1 MMTEK
6 RDVVAKNEI
15 QASIRA
21 LFPDRECFT
30 LVRPLNNEHDLQR
43 LDEIQLD
50 KLRPEFR
57 SGLDT
62 LTRFVFERTR
72 PKQVGATMM
81 MGPVLVG
88 ITHSYL
94 DALNKGAVPTI
105 SSSWQPSSA
114 TPPRP
119 QHMLPVLNEATERKL
134 RIACHASDA
143 NIDNVLKVLD
153 GLLFCY
159 EAASHGPAK
168 WQKLTIF
175 LQKGFVYCPI
185 LNIAKRLIGQAGS
198 EKSTLKLRCRSIEDK
213 LGLLNQ
219 QLESSEKSEYMKRC
233 EDAINDKKKLIDE
246 SIGHINNLE
255 SNSSSLVLVKLAS
268 AREEAES
275 AQGEAQEWKR
285 KYEIAFRAAKAAL
298 EKAEIVQE
306 RRIRKQKRVKM
317 L

>member
-21 LFPDRECFT
+21 LFPDKECFT

-50 KLRPEFR
+50 KLRPDFR

-134 RIACHASDA
+134 RIDCHASDA

-159 EAASHGPAK
+159 GAASHG
-168 WQKLTIF
+168 
-175 LQKGFVYCPI
+175 PI

-219 QLESSEKSEYMKRC
+219 QLESSEKSEYLKRC